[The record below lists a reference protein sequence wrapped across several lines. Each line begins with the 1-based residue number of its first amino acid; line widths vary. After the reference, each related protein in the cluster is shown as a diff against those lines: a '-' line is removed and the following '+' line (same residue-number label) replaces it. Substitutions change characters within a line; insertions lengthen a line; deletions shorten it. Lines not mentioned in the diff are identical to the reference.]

1 MQKWTENSK
10 HSDVHNRV
18 SPNACALAQRFP
30 PDTKYGEPMNFT
42 ALRAEAKTCTKERL
56 KQIYQEAA
64 DELMAAIGKLQ
75 PCWDK
80 AEFP

>member
-1 MQKWTENSK
+1 M
-10 HSDVHNRV
+10 DFAV
-18 SPNACALAQRFP
+18 
-30 PDTKYGEPMNFT
+30 
-42 ALRAEAKTCTKERL
+42 LRDEAKSCTKERL

-80 AEFP
+80 SEFP